1 MPDST
6 RAGALQRWI
15 SENRI
20 YVLLLLVFSCMACI
34 APHFFTLPNQTTI
47 LKGMSLSMPAAIGFT
62 IVMIGGQLDLSIG
75 TNLTLGGMM
84 AIGLQPHWGWEG
96 SILAALLCGIT
107 VGLIN
112 GVLVAKV
119 KVDSFIATL
128 GTMTITQG
136 LIYMF
141 CHGGTLTLD
150 SFQFG
155 TWMET
160 PFLPLLSPR
169 VFITVLLLFMAE
181 FLLLYTHVGRNIYLV
196 GGNPTTAWNAG
207 LPVDHYI
214 IGAFVISGFLAC
226 LGGVLFGIGINSA
239 MPTMGNNSLM
249 EVVAAVII
257 GGTSMTGGR
266 GSVVKSMVALIALTM
281 LYNGLECLGAGWEI
295 RKIASG
301 VVLAAIVLFDARA
314 AARQR
319 ILRGHRH
326 ELLDEWNAMRKNEN
340 SNEWDTK
347 MDRKDTMTFALATVG
362 VVGCVAITAI
372 FAMYFAGLQSQ
383 NVRYVYPEGMAPS
396 KPTANTSAL
405 TEPGKIGTV
414 SEAISTEEAEDRM
427 IASLKS
433 LDGQPL
439 ILPPS
444 TKPIPP
450 RPENPDQL
458 PEDDPLRWYDM
469 EYSGWGVTKVNIPK
483 SPGGGPHGKTVI
495 YLRAID
501 HPYHTAVARGMEKVA
516 QVYGIQMK
524 YKTANNDINIQNQQV
539 EQVINER
546 PDLVIISP
554 VDAKACTPLFRK
566 LNEAGIPTIA
576 INLLTSPES
585 HKYLLAWT
593 GPDDWQQF
601 RLLTHEFAK
610 RMNYEGGY
618 CIIQHRPGSSPFF
631 SRTWSV
637 ITELKKIAPK
647 MKFLAMQTAEL
658 ESEKAK
664 DIVSGWITRF
674 GSELKGISCADD
686 SGSQVGVNEAVKNAN
701 REDIIRIAAGNS
713 KVGMD
718 FVKEG
723 RLHAITYQ
731 SPEADGAI
739 PMKLAADW
747 FYGKPIEPIR
757 YLPIAIITLENV
769 EQFLPAQW

>member
-1 MPDST
+1 
-6 RAGALQRWI
+6 
-15 SENRI
+15 
-20 YVLLLLVFSCMACI
+20 MAI
-34 APHFFTLPNQTTI
+34 AAPHFFTLSNQTTI

-62 IVMIGGQLDLSIG
+62 VVMICGQLDLSIG

-84 AIGLQPHWGWEG
+84 AIGLQPHWGWGG
-96 SILAALLCGIT
+96 SILAALLCGLL
-107 VGLIN
+107 VGFIN

-169 VFITVLLLFMAE
+169 IFITIILVSIAE
-181 FLLLYTHVGRNIYLV
+181 FLLLRTHAGRNIYLV
-196 GGNPTTAWNAG
+196 GGNPATAWNAG
-207 LPVDHYI
+207 LPVDRYI
-214 IGAFVISGFLAC
+214 IGAFVASGFLAC

-257 GGTSMTGGR
+257 GGTSMSGGR

-301 VVLAAIVLFDARA
+301 FVLASVVLFDARA

-319 ILRGHRH
+319 TMRGCRH
-326 ELLDEWNAMRKNEN
+326 ELLEEWNSTRKNEYV
-340 SNEWDTK
+340 NERDTK
-347 MDRKDTMTFALATVG
+347 MDRKDTTTVALATVG

-372 FAMYFAGLQSQ
+372 FAMYYIHMQSEA
-383 NVRYVYPEGMAPS
+383 VRFVYPEGTATS
-396 KPTANTSAL
+396 KPAANGSAAV
-405 TEPGKIGTV
+405 EPGAGKTTP
-414 SEAISTEEAEDRM
+414 ETATAEENEDRS
-427 IASLKS
+427 IAELKS

-444 TKPIPP
+444 TKPIPA
-450 RPENPDQL
+450 RPENPDRL
-458 PEDDPLRWYDM
+458 PEDDPLHWYDM
-469 EYSGWGVTKVNIPK
+469 EYSGWGVVKENIPK
-483 SPGGGPHGKTVI
+483 SPGNGPHGKTVI

-516 QVYGIQMK
+516 QVYGIHVK

-539 EQVINER
+539 DQVINER

-686 SGSQVGVNEAVKNAN
+686 SGSQVGVNEAIKNAN
-701 REDIIRIAAGNS
+701 REDIIRVAAGNS

-747 FYGKPIEPIR
+747 FYGKPIGPIR
-757 YLPIAIITLENV
+757 YLPIAIITQENV
-769 EQFLPAQW
+769 DQYLPAQW

>member
-1 MPDST
+1 MSDSY
-6 RAGALQRWI
+6 RAGAVQRWM

-20 YVLLLLVFSCMACI
+20 YVLALLIFAVMSFASPYFLN
-34 APHFFTLPNQTTI
+34 LRNQTTI
-47 LKGMSLSMPAAIGFT
+47 MQGMCLSLPAAIGFT
-62 IVMIGGQLDLSIG
+62 IVLIGGQLDLSIG
-75 TNLTLGGMM
+75 TNLTLGGVM
-84 AIGLQPHWGWEG
+84 AIGLQPHWGWGG
-96 SILAALLCGIT
+96 SILAALLCGLL
-107 VGLIN
+107 VGTIN

-128 GTMTITQG
+128 GTTTMTQG
-136 LIYMF
+136 LIYMY
-141 CHGGTLTLD
+141 CRGGTLALND
-150 SFQFG
+150 FQFG
-155 TWMET
+155 AWMET

-169 VFITVLLLFMAE
+169 VFIAMGLTAFAE
-181 FLLLYTHVGRNIYLV
+181 FLLLRTHAGRNIYLV
-196 GGNPTTAWNAG
+196 GGNPPAAWNAG
-207 LPVDHYI
+207 LPVDRYI
-214 IGAFVISGFLAC
+214 IGAFVASGFLAS
-226 LGGVLFGIGINSA
+226 LGGVLFGIGVNSA
-239 MPTMGNNSLM
+239 APTMGNNSLM
-249 EVVAAVII
+249 EVVAAVIV
-257 GGTSMTGGR
+257 GGTSMAGGR
-266 GSVVKSMVALIALTM
+266 GDVVKSAIALLALTM

-301 VVLAAIVLFDARA
+301 FVLAAIVLFDARA
-314 AARQR
+314 EALQR
-319 ILRGHRH
+319 LLRGRRR
-326 ELLDEWNAMRKNEN
+326 ELVEEWLALRKNEN
-340 SNEWDTK
+340 SEEWDTT

-372 FAMYFAGLQSQ
+372 FAMYFVSLQSA
-383 NVRYVYPEGMAPS
+383 NVRYVYIEGAAPS
-396 KPTANTSAL
+396 TATSGASKTSDAGKNSVNGL
-405 TEPGKIGTV
+405 TE
-414 SEAISTEEAEDRM
+414 STEESEDRL
-427 IASLKS
+427 IAELKS
-433 LDGQPL
+433 QDGQPL

-450 RPENPDQL
+450 RPDDPDRL
-458 PEDDPLRWYDM
+458 PEDDPLHWYDM

-483 SPGGGPHGKTVI
+483 SPGDGPYGKTVI

-516 QVYGIQMK
+516 KVYGIHVK

-539 EQVINER
+539 DQAINER

-593 GPDDWQQF
+593 GPDDWRQF
-601 RLLTHEFAK
+601 RLLTQEFAR

-618 CIIQHRPGSSPFF
+618 GIIQHRPGSSPFF

-637 ITELKKIAPK
+637 ITELKQIAPK

-686 SGSQVGVNEAVKNAN
+686 SGSQVGVNEAIKNAN
-701 REDIIRIAAGNS
+701 REDIIRVAAGNS

-747 FYGKPIEPIR
+747 FYGKSIEPIR
-757 YLPIAIITLENV
+757 YLPIAIITQENLN
-769 EQFLPAQW
+769 QFLPAQW